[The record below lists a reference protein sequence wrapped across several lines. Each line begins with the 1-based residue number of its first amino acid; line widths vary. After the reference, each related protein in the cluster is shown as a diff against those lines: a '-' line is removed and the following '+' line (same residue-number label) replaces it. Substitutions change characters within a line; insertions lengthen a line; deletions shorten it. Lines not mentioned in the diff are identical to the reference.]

1 MYNFSRS
8 TTFILIISLF
18 DKVMATLLTKS
29 TSLPYSFMKLE
40 ETYIRFVNNVSTTM
54 SNEQIVKIKVV
65 DLQKLGNFVV
75 EHFLPTNTTFEFL

>member
-1 MYNFSRS
+1 MKKISTTKLYNFSRS

-54 SNEQIVKIKVV
+54 SNEQVVKIKVV
-65 DLQKLGNFVV
+65 DL
-75 EHFLPTNTTFEFL
+75 

>member
-1 MYNFSRS
+1 MNKYLTTKLYNFSKS

-54 SNEQIVKIKVV
+54 SNEQFVKIKVV
-65 DLQKLGNFVV
+65 DL
-75 EHFLPTNTTFEFL
+75 